1 MELRELKAFREV
13 ARQSSFS
20 RAALRL
26 GYVQSTVSAQIQGLE
41 QDLGVQLI
49 DRLGR
54 SIALTVAGEALLPH
68 AERLVE
74 LAADARAAVAE
85 AAAPDA
91 ELVGTITVS
100 APETLLTYR
109 LPAVLSRFR
118 AQQPGVTIGVR
129 PTPIGRF
136 RGDVR
141 QAVASGAVDL
151 AFVLDTPL
159 NLRGFSSEALLAE
172 PVSVV
177 APSGHRLA
185 SANAAAPGDL
195 DGEPL
200 LLPEAPDSGC
210 AYRGQFVRQ
219 LADAHVSLDG
229 ALEFASIETVK
240 QCVIAGMGVSVLP
253 TVAVEADIAAGRLAR
268 LPWLEPFELYTQL
281 VWNARRSISPAQ
293 GAFMATARAELTER
307 NDPVPHAARST
318 PKERLAGAG
327 RRSPHH
333 RVPQPGR

>member
-1 MELRELKAFREV
+1 MELRELTAFREV

-26 GYVQSTVSAQIQGLE
+26 GYVQSTVSAQIQSLE

-54 SIALTVAGEALLPH
+54 SIALTVAGHALLPH
-68 AERLVE
+68 ADRLVE
-74 LAADARAAVAE
+74 LASDARAAVAE

-91 ELVGTITVS
+91 SLVGTITIS

-118 AQQPGVTIGVR
+118 AQQPGVTIVLR

-136 RGDVR
+136 RGEVR
-141 QAVASGAVDL
+141 RSVASGSVDL
-151 AFVLDTPL
+151 AFVLDTRL
-159 NLRGFSSEALLAE
+159 NLHGFRSETLLTE

-177 APSGHRLA
+177 APAGHRLTSLEPA
-185 SANAAAPGDL
+185 TPFDVE
-195 DGEPL
+195 GEGI

-210 AYRGQFVRQ
+210 AYRGQFERQ
-219 LADAHVSLDG
+219 LADAHINLDD

-253 TVAVEADIAAGRLAR
+253 TVAVEAEVAAGRLAR
-268 LPWLEPFELYTQL
+268 LDWREPFELYTQL
-281 VWNARRSISPAQ
+281 VSNARRSISPVQRAV
-293 GAFMATARAELTER
+293 MATARAVIT
-307 NDPVPHAARST
+307 DS
-318 PKERLAGAG
+318 
-327 RRSPHH
+327 SPMA
-333 RVPQPGR
+333 